1 MSTWELS
8 YFLLWVSQDG
18 SMLLYGCY
26 MLLYVCYIFAIY
38 VIKIIELLI
47 KLIVCYYIVLY
58 V

>member
-1 MSTWELS
+1 MSTWELF

-18 SMLLYGCY
+18 CMLLYGCY

-47 KLIVCYYIVLY
+47 KLIVCYYIVL
-58 V
+58 